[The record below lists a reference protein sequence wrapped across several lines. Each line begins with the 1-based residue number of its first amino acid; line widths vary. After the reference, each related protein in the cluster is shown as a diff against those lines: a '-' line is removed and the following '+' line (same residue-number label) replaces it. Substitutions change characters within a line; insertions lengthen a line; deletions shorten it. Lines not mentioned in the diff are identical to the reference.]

1 MAQIE
6 PIEISGFENK
16 GVFLKMYGQHPFC
29 ENKTLKAEIIDVFG
43 NVLFTR
49 ILVYGTTEEVAKQL
63 GLTLKT
69 NNMAQHVDEDGKLNM
84 EIFTISQEYQI
95 LDNQSKI
102 EVLRLLKDWLDV
114 EVIKIQFTE
123 DEDI

>member
-1 MAQIE
+1 
-6 PIEISGFENK
+6 
-16 GVFLKMYGQHPFC
+16 
-29 ENKTLKAEIIDVFG
+29 
-43 NVLFTR
+43 
-49 ILVYGTTEEVAKQL
+49 
-63 GLTLKT
+63 
-69 NNMAQHVDEDGKLNM
+69 MAQHVDEDGKLNM

-95 LDNQSKI
+95 LDLQSKI